1 MSINLQPGEEL
12 VAEASFD
19 PAWKTYSIVNSIIGI
34 GMLCAVIGTPASFA
48 MWDKPGEFVGAAL
61 CSLFGAF
68 VIFVL
73 TVLWIGAYFRT
84 LECYLTSR
92 ALVYRRGVFV
102 KTEKT
107 IPLTRIQDL
116 GMIQGPLMRA
126 FGIHKL
132 KIETAGQ
139 STPGGAGEAALVGVV
154 DALEFRDHVLSLRN
168 SLETDLPGTRDG
180 LGQTRPATIS
190 TSTSAADLSDIHNTL
205 KRIENHLERMA
216 DNQTRPG
223 S

>member
-12 VAEASFD
+12 VLEASFD
-19 PAWKTYSIVNSIIGI
+19 PALKTYSMVNSIIGI
-34 GMLCAVIGTPASFA
+34 GMLGSMIGIPVVLVT
-48 MWDKPGEFVGAAL
+48 WDVTNLEAAL
-61 CSLFGAF
+61 WSMVVPL

-73 TVLWIGAYFRT
+73 SALWIVAYFPT

-92 ALVYRRGVFV
+92 ALVYRRGVFI

-139 STPGGAGEAALVGVV
+139 STPGGAGEAALIGVV
-154 DALEFRDHVLSLRN
+154 DVLEFRNRVIGLRN
-168 SLETDLPGTRDG
+168 SLEIDTPGVRDG
-180 LGQTRPATIS
+180 LGQTRPPAAT
-190 TSTSAADLSDIHNTL
+190 DLSDIHETL

-216 DNQTRPG
+216 DNP
-223 S
+223 

>member
-12 VAEASFD
+12 VLEASFD
-19 PAWKTYSIVNSIIGI
+19 PALKTYWIVNNIIGI
-34 GMLCAVIGTPASFA
+34 GMLGSVIGIPVVLATWDETGNFA
-48 MWDKPGEFVGAAL
+48 GAAL
-61 CSLFGAF
+61 WSMVVLL

-73 TVLWIGAYFRT
+73 SALWMGAYFRT

-92 ALVYRRGVFV
+92 ALVYRRGVFI

-139 STPGGAGEAALVGVV
+139 STPGGAGEAALIGAV
-154 DALEFRDHVLSLRN
+154 DALEFRDRVIGLRN
-168 SLETDLPGTRDG
+168 SLEIDTPGVRDG
-180 LGQTRPATIS
+180 LGQTRPPA
-190 TSTSAADLSDIHNTL
+190 AADLSDIHETL

-216 DNQTRPG
+216 DNR
-223 S
+223 

>member
-12 VAEASFD
+12 VLEASFD
-19 PAWKTYSIVNSIIGI
+19 PALKTYSMVNSIIGI
-34 GMLCAVIGTPASFA
+34 GMLGSMIGIPVVLVT
-48 MWDKPGEFVGAAL
+48 WDVTNLEAAL
-61 CSLFGAF
+61 WSMVVSL

-73 TVLWIGAYFRT
+73 SALWIVAYFRT

-92 ALVYRRGVFV
+92 ALVYRRGVFI

-139 STPGGAGEAALVGVV
+139 STPGGAGEAALIGVV
-154 DALEFRDHVLSLRN
+154 DVLEFRNRVIGLRN
-168 SLETDLPGTRDG
+168 SLEIDTPGVRDG
-180 LGQTRPATIS
+180 LGQTRPPAAT
-190 TSTSAADLSDIHNTL
+190 DLSDIHETL

-216 DNQTRPG
+216 DNP
-223 S
+223 

>member
-12 VAEASFD
+12 VLEASFD
-19 PAWKTYSIVNSIIGI
+19 PAWKTYSIVSCLSGIGVVGSMIGI
-34 GMLCAVIGTPASFA
+34 PVVLATFDQNGSVGWVALWSMFIAMVIVVPYG
-48 MWDKPGEFVGAAL
+48 
-61 CSLFGAF
+61 
-68 VIFVL
+68 
-73 TVLWIGAYFRT
+73 LWIGPYFRT
-84 LECYLTSR
+84 LRCYLTSR

-107 IPLTRIQDL
+107 ILLTRIQDL

-139 STPGGAGEAALVGVV
+139 SAPGGAGEAALIGVV
-154 DALEFRDHVLSLRN
+154 DAQSFRDRVLRLRN
-168 SLETDLPGTRDG
+168 SLETDTLGDHDG
-180 LGQTRPATIS
+180 LGQTRPPRS
-190 TSTSAADLSDIHNTL
+190 ADLSDIHETL
-205 KRIENHLERMA
+205 KRIENHLKRMS
-216 DNQTRPG
+216 DIE

>member
-19 PAWKTYSIVNSIIGI
+19 PAWKTYSIVNSVIGI
-34 GMLCAVIGTPASFA
+34 GALCAMGGTPMFFA
-48 MWDKPGEFVGAAL
+48 MGDNPGEFAGAAL
-61 CSLFGAF
+61 CGLFGAF

-126 FGIHKL
+126 YGIHKL

-139 STPGGAGEAALVGVV
+139 STPGGAGEAALIGVV
-154 DALEFRDHVLSLRN
+154 DALEFRDNVLGLRN
-168 SLETDLPGTRDG
+168 SLEDRPGTRDG
-180 LGQTRPATIS
+180 LGQPRPTADIP
-190 TSTSAADLSDIHNTL
+190 TSTSATDLSDIHDTL